1 MHDPFCWEKIDV
13 GHYWDL
19 TGLIIAQKVQP
30 KNTFDSTSNEQ

>member
-30 KNTFDSTSNEQ
+30 KKHI